1 MLKEGD
7 AAPEFELLRDGGGK
21 VKLSDLRGQP
31 MVVYFY
37 PKDDTPG
44 CTKEAIGFSEASG
57 DFEALGAEVIGI
69 SPDSVKSHDKFRGK
83 HGLTITLAADE
94 ERKAISAYGVWAEKQ
109 MYGRAYMGV
118 ERSTFLIDREGR
130 IARIWRGVK
139 VPGHVEEVLTAV
151 KAL

>member
-7 AAPEFELLRDGGGK
+7 AAPDFELLRDGGGK

-31 MVVYFY
+31 VVVYFY
-37 PKDDTPG
+37 TKDDTPG

-57 DFEALGAEVIGI
+57 DFKGLDAEVVGI
-69 SPDSVKSHDKFRGK
+69 SPDSVKSHDKFRDK
-83 HGLTITLAADE
+83 HGLTIALAADE
-94 ERKAISAYGVWAEKQ
+94 ETRAISAYGVWAEKK

-130 IARIWRGVK
+130 IARIWRAVK
-139 VPGHVEEVLTAV
+139 VPGHIGEVLAAV